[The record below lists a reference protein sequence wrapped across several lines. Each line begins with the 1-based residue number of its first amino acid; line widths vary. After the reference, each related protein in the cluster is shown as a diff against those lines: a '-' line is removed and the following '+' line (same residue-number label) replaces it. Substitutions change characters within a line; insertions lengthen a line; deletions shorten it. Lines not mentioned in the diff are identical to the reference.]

1 MISCVYKITNICNGR
16 IYIGQTTNFK
26 QRVNE
31 HKSDLRLN
39 KHSNPDLQEDYFI
52 YGIENFKFEILEKCN
67 KYDLLELETK
77 YINKYGGKENIKL
90 YNRCDLYGHNKLY
103 RYNQAQAQIGNHKIT
118 FDGRQRISMANKG
131 KIISEQQKEKIKK
144 AAKCN
149 PNYGMKNKKHSEYS
163 KQLMSIKKKGK
174 YIGSSNSNY
183 KYSEQFKQQLR
194 DEYNIC
200 KNYTQLGKK
209 YNINRSTISNLI
221 RFNHC

>member
-1 MISCVYKITNICNGR
+1 MIGCIYKITNICNGK

-31 HKSDLRLN
+31 HKSDLKHN

-52 YGIENFKFEILEKCN
+52 YGIDNFKFEILEECN

-77 YINKYGGKENIKL
+77 YINK
-90 YNRCDLYGHNKLY
+90 
-103 RYNQAQAQIGNHKIT
+103 AQLGNHKIT

-131 KIISEQQKEKIKK
+131 KVISEQQKEKIRK

-174 YIGSSNSNY
+174 YTGSSNSNY

-194 DEYNIC
+194 HEYDIC